1 MFFMLITRTLFFAL
15 LLGTSLASNA
25 TGEAPVTKSKNSI
38 PKESNEFDK
47 HFSVSYS
54 ILLDNSVNK
63 NNTVDSVLIILDKFD
78 HTGAGVV
85 RKVFYPNN
93 DNQVII
99 EDLPVG
105 KYYAEIYVLGIY
117 KKHFSSIID
126 TEKVIKKNKK
136 KEVFSLDYADVY
148 FPGSVQIPAEDLR
161 SFTYS
166 K

>member
-1 MFFMLITRTLFFAL
+1 MLTVRTLIATL
-15 LLGTSLASNA
+15 LLGASLSSNA
-25 TGEAPVTKSKNSI
+25 TGETPSVKEKSSI
-38 PKESNEFDK
+38 PNVAVKAST
-47 HFSVSYS
+47 VSYS
-54 ILLDNSVNK
+54 LHIDNSVNK

-85 RKVFYPNN
+85 RKVFYPNA
-93 DNQVII
+93 DNQIII
-99 EDLPVG
+99 EELPAG

-126 TEKVIKKNKK
+126 TEKKIKKNKK
-136 KEVFSLDYADVY
+136 KETFRLDYTDVY
-148 FPGSVQIPAEDLR
+148 FPGCVIMPAEDVR

>member
-1 MFFMLITRTLFFAL
+1 MLTIRTLLIAL
-15 LLGTSLASNA
+15 LLGTSMASNA
-25 TGEAPVTKSKNSI
+25 TGEAPATKSKNSI
-38 PKESNEFDK
+38 AKETKEFDK
-47 HFSVSYS
+47 SFRVSYS
-54 ILLDNSVNK
+54 IRLDNSVNK

-85 RKVFYPNN
+85 KKVFYPNI

-117 KKHFSSIID
+117 KKHFSTIID
-126 TEKVIKKNKK
+126 TEKTTKKNKK
-136 KEVFSLDYADVY
+136 KEVFSLDYTDVY